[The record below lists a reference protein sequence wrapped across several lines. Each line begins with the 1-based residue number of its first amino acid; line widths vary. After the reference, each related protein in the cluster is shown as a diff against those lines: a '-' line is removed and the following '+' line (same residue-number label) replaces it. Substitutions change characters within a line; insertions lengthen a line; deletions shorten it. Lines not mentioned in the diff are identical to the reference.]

1 MATTLTL
8 TIGGVNFLPRY
19 VTGSARIS
27 ESINN
32 QGNSLTM
39 SLVVKTGQALP
50 SIGSEIVFKDGVRY
64 LFGGY
69 ISKLSP
75 REFGVGQLIE
85 YRLEATDYTSLLQNK
100 NAGENYTNV
109 TLRSIVIDV
118 ITKYVNSGYG
128 VTYANTATG
137 PTITTVAFNHISLRK
152 CFENLAKLSG
162 FIWWIDY
169 QKDVHFI
176 DPGGA
181 NSAPEQIRDDAP
193 TNYENVNITLDVSQV
208 RNNITI
214 LGGTTESSSYPQVIL
229 GDANAREWVLLYP
242 VRTMTSIELDTG
254 AGYVSKTFGVDPV
267 DDELSFYFMY
277 SPTRGSIRAS
287 SGSAT
292 PGATH
297 KIRVTYTYP
306 LPVISQVSDAIS
318 IAALKAIE
326 GGDGL
331 HSYTIQDTTILSS
344 DQAQKR
350 ALKELDQFSNPILS
364 GMFRTR
370 TGLLSVGSYF
380 IPGQALT
387 VNLPSWGIST
397 NTTYTI
403 QKVMTTLVESGNAIE
418 YIYEVT
424 FGGRL
429 LGVVD
434 FLIALGTPELPL
446 DTSGQVLK
454 IKSVSELLNIT
465 ETITRNGNVRSIAE
479 SFAIAETISKANVT
493 PPFKWGV
500 NGTAN
505 KGIWGK
511 SEWA

>member
-19 VTGSARIS
+19 VTGSARIT

-39 SLVVKTGQALP
+39 NLFIKTGQAFP
-50 SIGSEIVFKDGVRY
+50 TIGSEIIFKDGARY
-64 LFGGY
+64 LFGGFV
-69 ISKLSP
+69 SKLSP
-75 REFGVGQLIE
+75 KEYGVGQAIE

-100 NAGENYTNV
+100 NASQTYESQ
-109 TLRSIVIDV
+109 TLGYIVDDLVDTCID
-118 ITKYVNSGYG
+118 SGYG
-128 VTYANTATG
+128 VTHANTATG
-137 PTITTVAFNHISLRK
+137 PTISTVAFNHISLRK
-152 CFENLAKLSG
+152 CFENLAKLTG
-162 FIWWIDY
+162 YIWWIDY
-169 QKDVHFI
+169 LKDIHFI

-181 NSAPEQIRDDAP
+181 SSAPEQIRDDAP
-193 TNYENVNITLDVSQV
+193 TNHEYVNIVLDVSQV
-208 RNNITI
+208 RNNITV
-214 LGGTTESSSYPQVIL
+214 LGGTQESSSYPQVIL
-229 GDANAREWVLLYP
+229 GDANAREWVLAYP

-254 AGYVSKTFGVDPV
+254 GGYVTKTFGIEGE
-267 DDELSFYFMY
+267 DDETLFDFMY
-277 SPTRGSIRAS
+277 SQSRGAVRAS
-287 SGSAT
+287 SGTST

-306 LPVISQVSDAIS
+306 LPVTAQVSDATS
-318 IAALKAIE
+318 IAALIAIE

-350 ALKELDQFSNPILS
+350 ALKELEQFSNPILS
-364 GMFRTR
+364 GTFRTR
-370 TGLLSVGSYF
+370 TGLLSAGSYF
-380 IPGQALT
+380 APGQALV

-403 QKVMTTLVESGNAIE
+403 QKVVTTLVESGDAIE
-418 YIYEVT
+418 YTYDVT
-424 FGGRL
+424 FGGRM

-434 FLIALGTPELPL
+434 FLIALGTPELPV
-446 DTSGQVLK
+446 DSTGEVLK
-454 IKSVSELLNIT
+454 IKAVSEVMTIT
-465 ETITRNGNVRSIAE
+465 ETITRNGNARSISE
-479 SFAIAETISKANVT
+479 SAVVAETISKTNVT

-500 NGTAN
+500 DATAN
-505 KGIWGK
+505 KGVWGK